1 MGVLV
6 HERGEPLWVSDG
18 APVRKRDGRLRRGGI
33 AMLLRGVV

>member
-6 HERGEPLWVSDG
+6 HEGGKPLWVSDG
-18 APVRKRDGRLRRGGI
+18 APVKWRLRRGGI